1 MCETIDSIQLNFASD
16 KLFLLNLLLA
26 FLMFGIALSLK
37 IADFKRIVESPRKAM
52 AGLLSQY
59 VFLPVLT
66 FALVLLFNPCPS
78 IALGMFLLGSCPG
91 GNMSNFLSHLA
102 KGNVALSVTLTAT
115 QTVLAPLMTPLTF
128 AICANIYGPTNALMR
143 SIHIDTFELIIEI
156 LTILGIPLL
165 IGMVTNYKLPKF
177 TAKIMKPMQTI
188 SVVLFL
194 GFIVFL
200 FLSNYHIFLQI
211 IGTIFILVL
220 LHNGL
225 AMAGG
230 YGMASVFGLDF
241 KDKKCLT
248 IETGIHNA
256 TLGLIVWANF
266 FPMLGGVAVVAGW
279 WGIWDLVTGF
289 AVATTWR
296 RLDARATRRLAQ

>member
-1 MCETIDSIQLNFASD
+1 MCEEIDGIQLNFASD

-37 IADFKRIVESPRKAM
+37 VADFKRIVETPRKAF
-52 AGLLSQY
+52 AGLISQY
-59 VFLPVLT
+59 IFLPLLT
-66 FALVLLFNPCPS
+66 YALVLIFTPCPS

-115 QTVLAPLMTPLTF
+115 QTILAPLMTPLTF
-128 AICANIYGPTNALMR
+128 AICANIYGPTRELMQ
-143 SIHIDTFELIIEI
+143 SINIDTVHLIIEI
-156 LTILGIPLL
+156 LTILGIPLIL
-165 IGMVTNYKLPKF
+165 GMFINYKFPGF
-177 TAKIMKPMQTI
+177 TAKIIKPIQKI
-188 SVVLFL
+188 SIFLFL
-194 GFIVFL
+194 GFVVFL
-200 FLSNYHIFLQI
+200 FVSNYDQFVQI
-211 IGTIFILVL
+211 IGAIFILVL

-225 AMAGG
+225 AMVGG
-230 YGMASVFGLDF
+230 YSIASLFRLDF
-241 KDKKCLT
+241 KDKKCLA

-289 AVATTWR
+289 AVAITWSR
-296 RLDARATRRLAQ
+296 MAKKKPRITG